1 MYNKYYKSLLNRIK
15 FLESLVYEGKQDQ
28 EILNNF
34 LGDEYYNKY
43 NSIKNKIT
51 DNEYKDIYKLIQK
64 DPDEVKDYI
73 DNIKSNT
80 DKRRKNKSGAKKLYE
95 DSDWIVYRITTYE
108 AAVLYGKNTKWCIT
122 GRYNGHEEHGEEYFY
137 DYIDDYNLDGG
148 YYFYI
153 SKKDPSEKYCILQDK
168 DKSIVSIWNAS
179 DENIGDSYL
188 QAFAL
193 GEVNLPEV
201 KEIPDSYKFN
211 SSGGLSNKDNIN
223 AINNI
228 KIEHFVEK
236 GKVNKLKELLYS
248 GLDPNYIIKNKTLLT
263 IAFINDKFEVF
274 NMLLEYG
281 ADPNKKNND
290 GQTTL
295 MFVSIFGDN
304 SKDNYTELLLDYGAD
319 PDIKDNRGHTALYYA
334 RLYNNKYVCEILEKY
349 NAVEK

>member
-1 MYNKYYKSLLNRIK
+1 MYNKYYKSLLNRIE
-15 FLESLVYEGKQDQ
+15 FLESLVYEGKKDQ

-43 NSIKNKIT
+43 NLIKNKIT
-51 DNEYKDIYKLIQK
+51 DNEYKDIYKLIKK

-80 DKRRKNKSGAKKLYE
+80 DKRRNNKSGAKKLYE

-108 AAVLYGKNTKWCIT
+108 ASVLYGKNTKWCIT
-122 GRYNGHEEHGEEYFY
+122 GRYNGNEERGEEYFY
-137 DYIDDYNLDGG
+137 DYIKDYNLDGG

-168 DKSIVSIWNAS
+168 DKSIVSIWDAS
-179 DENIGDSYL
+179 DKNISDSPFH
-188 QAFAL
+188 ASAL
-193 GEVNLPEV
+193 AKVNLIYF

-228 KIEHFVEK
+228 KIEHFIEQ
-236 GKVNKLKELLYS
+236 GKANKLKELLEN
-248 GLDPNYIIKNKTLLT
+248 GLDPNYIIKNRTLLT

-281 ADPNKKNND
+281 ADPNNKNKD
-290 GQTTL
+290 GQTVL
-295 MFVSIFGDN
+295 MIVSIFGD
-304 SKDNYTELLLDYGAD
+304 SSDYNYTELLLDYGAD

-334 RLYNNKYVCEILEKY
+334 RLYNNKYVCKVLEKY

>member
-15 FLESLVYEGKQDQ
+15 CLESLVYEGKKDQ

-43 NSIKNKIT
+43 KSIKSKIK
-51 DNEYKDIYKLIQK
+51 DSEYKDIYKIIKK
-64 DPDEVKDYI
+64 DPDEVKKYI

-80 DKRRKNKSGAKKLYE
+80 DKRLSNKSGAKKLYE
-95 DSDWIVYRITTYE
+95 DSEWIVYRITTYE

-122 GRYNGHEEHGEEYFY
+122 GRYNGHEELGEEYFH
-137 DYIDDYNLDGG
+137 DYINDYNLDGG

-168 DKSIVSIWNAS
+168 DKSIISIWNAS
-179 DENIGDSYL
+179 DKNIGDSYL
-188 QAFAL
+188 QAYAL
-193 GEVNLPEV
+193 DEVKLPEV

-228 KIEHFVEK
+228 KIVYFVEQ
-236 GKVNKLKELLYS
+236 GKVNKLKELLDN
-248 GLDPNYIIKNKTLLT
+248 GLDPNYTVKNKMMLT
-263 IAFINDKFEVF
+263 MAFINNKFEIF
-274 NMLLEYG
+274 KMLLEYG
-281 ADPNKKNND
+281 ANPNNKNKD
-290 GQTTL
+290 GQTVL
-295 MFVSIFGDN
+295 MVVSIFGD
-304 SKDNYTELLLDYGAD
+304 SSDYNYTELLLDYGAD